1 MEIEIHFLFTFY
13 TIYSQFINSGVI
25 PVALALEH
33 AGYSKYGG
41 SLLKKEKRPNL
52 GKYIIISGSN
62 DISKHAYRNYLRV
75 ENENKDGKR
84 IKIIIGS
91 ETASEG
97 LDFRFIRSVHIL
109 EPWFHLNKIDQV
121 VGRAIR
127 NCSHID
133 LPPEKRNVT
142 IYYYC
147 FDNAFIVPDWYVY
160 DLVVK

>member
-1 MEIEIHFLFTFY
+1 M
-13 TIYSQFINSGVI
+13 
-25 PVALALEH
+25 
-33 AGYSKYGG
+33 
-41 SLLKKEKRPNL
+41 RPNK

-62 DISKHAYRNYLRV
+62 DLSKHAYRNYLKV

-121 VGRAIR
+121 VGRGIR

-147 FDNAFIVPDWYVY
+147 STNPS
-160 DLVVK
+160 LKQLNH